1 MHRNESTTPFRGVR
15 LYRETVLDDFSNA
28 FSEKDNLYRYVIEL
42 SHQIPW
48 VSDPDGNILYVG
60 PSWTEIL
67 GHSLDDLLGTGW
79 IQFVHPQD
87 AARLRQARQ
96 STLNS
101 GASYECEYRI
111 RVADGSYR
119 WFRSSA
125 GSRRDETGA
134 VMLWYGTTQDIHDRK
149 LAELTHQ
156 DHTRVLEMI
165 AAGCPLGE
173 VLNALCHLAEDQ
185 IAGACCSILLFDPL
199 HQLLRH
205 GAAPNLPPA
214 YSATIDGLPIGPDAG
229 SCGTAAY
236 RRSSVIV
243 PDIASDPLWAAGR
256 DLALQHGLRAC
267 WSKPI
272 LSRSG
277 EVLGTF
283 CFYYAEPRVPT
294 QAEMKRVDAVPHL
307 AALAIERQRSEAA
320 LRESEEHYRHSVELN
335 PQIPWT
341 ADRNG
346 NVISTSSRW
355 NQLMGATPDET
366 AGSGW
371 AKAVHPDDLSFVRE
385 NWIEAV
391 RTQGALDVECR
402 GRLADGSYRWFRS
415 RAIPRFAEDGT
426 VIRWYGTVEDIH
438 DRKLAEEQLHRAAY
452 HDDLTGLANRRF
464 FRERL
469 KQVLDEVR
477 DEAHA
482 IGLLVM
488 DLDHLKQINDRF
500 GHDAGDDL
508 LKEFAHRLQ
517 QAVKDNAI
525 VARLG
530 GDEFA
535 VILPDVAGQEEVAET
550 ARLILSRMQ
559 EPLRR
564 SGKALDCRTSIG
576 GAVARGVET
585 SPEYL
590 QKQADLALYHS
601 KSSGRGA
608 FKMFVPALRQE
619 AQRTAS
625 ALEVAAKAVE
635 AGWIMPFYQP
645 KVVLA
650 SGAIG
655 GFEALLRWQHPR
667 GGIQSPEKIAPAFND
682 TELGT
687 AIGERMRSCVLSDM
701 RRWLDAGLSI
711 GRIAINASAAEFRRD
726 DYAERVLEE
735 LRKTGVPAHCLEVEV
750 TESVFLGSSTQLVER
765 ALRTL
770 SVEGVTIALDDFGT
784 GYASLSHLKRF
795 PVNTLK
801 IDRTFVSGLESDA
814 GDAAIVKAVV
824 SLGHNLGIEIVA
836 EGVETAFQASLL
848 QRMSCDLVQGF
859 HFGRPMPA
867 GDVPSFIA
875 SWQGM

>member
-1 MHRNESTTPFRGVR
+1 MYHNKPNRPLPRTRSYSETIFSVAGHTFDEAES
-15 LYRETVLDDFSNA
+15 
-28 FSEKDNLYRYVIEL
+28 LYRYVIDL
-42 SHQIPW
+42 SRQVPW
-48 VSDPDGNILYVG
+48 VSDSEGNILYAG
-60 PSWTEIL
+60 YGWMEIIGL
-67 GHSLDDLLGTGW
+67 PLENLMGSGW
-79 IQFVHPQD
+79 IQVVHPDDLTDLQ
-87 AARLRQARQ
+87 QARR
-96 STLNS
+96 NS
-101 GASYECEYRI
+101 MASGSYECEYRLRI
-111 RVADGSYR
+111 ADGSYR
-119 WFRSSA
+119 WVRSSA
-125 GSRRDETGA
+125 GARRDASGA
-134 VMLWYGTTQDIHDRK
+134 WSLWYGTTQDIHDRK
-149 LAELTHQ
+149 LAELTHLG
-156 DHTRVLEMI
+156 HTRVLEMV
-165 AAGCPLGE
+165 AAGRPLGD
-173 VLNALCHLAEDQ
+173 VLTGLCHLAEDQ
-185 IAGACCSILLFDPL
+185 IAGARCSILLFDPAV
-199 HQLLRH
+199 QVLRH

-214 YSATIDGLPIGPDAG
+214 YNAIIDPLPIGPSVG

-236 RRSSVIV
+236 RRSSAIV
-243 PDIASDPLWAAGR
+243 SDIASDPLWAPWCN
-256 DLALQHGLRAC
+256 LALQHNLRAC

-272 LSRSG
+272 LSQTG

-283 CFYYAEPRVPT
+283 GFYYGEPRSPT
-294 QAEMKRVDAVPHL
+294 RSEMAGIDAVSHL
-307 AALAIERQRSEAA
+307 AALAIERERSEAA
-320 LRESEEHYRHSVELN
+320 LRESEEHYRYSVELN

-341 ADRNG
+341 ADAEG
-346 NVISTSSRW
+346 NVLSTSTRW
-355 NQLMGATPDET
+355 NQLMGVPQEDTL
-366 AGSGW
+366 GSGW
-371 AKAVHPDDLSFVRE
+371 ARVLHPDDRSLMKQKWV
-385 NWIEAV
+385 EAV
-391 RTQGALDVECR
+391 HTHGPLDVECR
-402 GRLADGSYRWFRS
+402 GSLADGSYRWFRS

-426 VIRWYGTVEDIH
+426 VVRWYGTVEDIH

-469 KQVLDEVR
+469 KQVLDQVR
-477 DEAHA
+477 DESDA

-508 LKEFAHRLQ
+508 LKEFAQRLR
-517 QAVKDNAI
+517 QAVKATDV

-535 VILPDVAGQEEVAET
+535 VILPDITGEEDVAEA
-550 ARLILSRMQ
+550 ARTILCRMQ

-564 SGKALDCRTSIG
+564 KGKALDCRTSIG
-576 GAVARGVET
+576 GAITVGLDT
-585 SPEYL
+585 SPEEL

-635 AGWIMPFYQP
+635 SGWILPFYQP

-687 AIGERMRSCVLSDM
+687 AIGERMRACVLNDM
-701 RRWLDAGLSI
+701 RRWLDAGVSV
-711 GRIAINASAAEFRRD
+711 GRIAVNASAAEFRRG
-726 DYAERVLEE
+726 DYAERVLDE
-735 LRKTGVPAHCLEVEV
+735 LRQMGVPARCLEVEV
-750 TESVFLGSSTQLVER
+750 TESVFLGSGAEFVER

-770 SVEGVTIALDDFGT
+770 SAEGVTIALDDFGT

-801 IDRTFVSGLESDA
+801 IDRSFVSGLEVDA
-814 GDAAIVKAVV
+814 GDAAIVKAVL

-848 QRMSCDLVQGF
+848 QRMSCDLVQGY

-867 GDVPSFIA
+867 TDVPSFIA

>member
-1 MHRNESTTPFRGVR
+1 M
-15 LYRETVLDDFSNA
+15 
-28 FSEKDNLYRYVIEL
+28 K
-42 SHQIPW
+42 
-48 VSDPDGNILYVG
+48 
-60 PSWTEIL
+60 
-67 GHSLDDLLGTGW
+67 
-79 IQFVHPQD
+79 FVHPDD
-87 AARLRQARQ
+87 AERLKQARRD
-96 STLNS
+96 TLAS

-111 RVADGSYR
+111 RTADGSYR

-125 GSRRDETGA
+125 GARRNADGA

-156 DHTRVLEMI
+156 GHTRVLEMI
-165 AAGCPLGE
+165 AAGRPLGE
-173 VLNALCHLAEDQ
+173 VLTALCRLAEDQ
-185 IAGACCSILLFDPL
+185 INGARCSVLLFDPL
-199 HQLLRH
+199 RQLLRN
-205 GAAPNLPPA
+205 GAAPNLPAA
-214 YSATIDGLPIGPDAG
+214 YNAAIDNLPIGPAVG

-236 RRSSVIV
+236 RRSTVIV
-243 PDIASDPLWAAGR
+243 SDIASDPLWAPWR
-256 DLALQHGLRAC
+256 DLALQHGLQAC

-272 LSRSG
+272 LTRSG
-277 EVLGTF
+277 DVLGTF
-283 CFYYAEPRVPT
+283 GFYYAEPRSPT
-294 QAEMKRVDAVPHL
+294 QSEMASIDGVSHL

-320 LRESEEHYRHSVELN
+320 LRESEEHYRYSVELN

-341 ADRNG
+341 ADAKG

-355 NQLMGATPDET
+355 SQLMGGTTDKTE
-366 AGSGW
+366 GSGW
-371 AKAVHPDDLSFVRE
+371 ATAVHPEDLPFVRE
-385 NWIEAV
+385 NWFEAV
-391 RTQGALDVECR
+391 RTRGALDVECR
-402 GRLADGSYRWFRS
+402 GCLADGSYRWFRS

-438 DRKLAEEQLHRAAY
+438 DRKVAEEQLHRAAY

-469 KQVLDEVR
+469 KHALDGVSDDSR
-477 DEAHA
+477 AV
-482 IGLLVM
+482 GLLVM

-508 LKEFAHRLQ
+508 LKEFAQRLRDGV
-517 QAVKDNAI
+517 ASTDV

-535 VILPDVAGQEEVAET
+535 VILSDVAGEEEVAEI
-550 ARLILSRMQ
+550 ARTILSRMQ
-559 EPLRR
+559 EPLKR

-576 GAVARGVET
+576 GAVACGAGT
-585 SPEYL
+585 SPEDL

-608 FKMFVPALRQE
+608 FKMFIPALRQE

-625 ALEVAAKAVE
+625 ALEVAAKAIE
-635 AGWIMPFYQP
+635 SGWIMPFYQP

-650 SGAIG
+650 SGALG

-701 RRWLDAGLSI
+701 RGWLDAGLSI

-735 LRKTGVPAHCLEVEV
+735 LRRTGVPARYLEVEV

-770 SVEGVTIALDDFGT
+770 SAEGVTIALDDFGT

-801 IDRTFVSGLESDA
+801 IDRSFVQGLESDA
-814 GDAAIVKAVV
+814 GDAAIVKAVL
-824 SLGHNLGIEIVA
+824 SLGHNLDIEVVA
-836 EGVETAFQASLL
+836 EGVETAFQSSLL
-848 QRMSCDLVQGF
+848 QRMSCDLVQGY

-867 GDVPSFIA
+867 SDVPSFII
-875 SWQGM
+875 SWQGA

>member
-1 MHRNESTTPFRGVR
+1 MQRSPSITPFPGGRGYSEKVFD
-15 LYRETVLDDFSNA
+15 VSGGA
-28 FSEKDNLYRYVIEL
+28 FSEKENLYRYAIEL
-42 SHQIPW
+42 SHQTPW
-48 VSDPDGNILYVG
+48 VSDTEGNILYIGPGWAEMVG
-60 PSWTEIL
+60 HPLEN
-67 GHSLDDLLGTGW
+67 LLGYGW
-79 IQFVHPQD
+79 MQFVHPDD
-87 AARLRQARQ
+87 AARLKQARRE
-96 STLNS
+96 TLTS

-111 RVADGSYR
+111 RTSDGSYR

-125 GSRRDETGA
+125 GARRNADGA
-134 VMLWYGTTQDIHDRK
+134 VILWYGTTQDIHDRK
-149 LAELTHQ
+149 LAELTHLG
-156 DHTRVLEMI
+156 HTRVLEMI
-165 AAGCPLGE
+165 AAGRSLVE
-173 VLNALCHLAEDQ
+173 VLTALCLLAEEQ
-185 IAGACCSILLFDPL
+185 IAGARCSTLLFDPSR
-199 HQLLRH
+199 QVLRH
-205 GAAPNLPPA
+205 GAAPNL
-214 YSATIDGLPIGPDAG
+214 SAEYNRLIDNLPIGPEVG
-229 SCGTAAY
+229 SCGTAAH
-236 RRSSVIV
+236 RRSTVIV
-243 PDIASDPLWAAGR
+243 SDIAGDPLWTSWR
-256 DLALQHGLRAC
+256 DLALQNGLQAC

-277 EVLGTF
+277 DVLGTF
-283 CFYYAEPRVPT
+283 GFYYAEPRVPT
-294 QAEMKRVDAVPHL
+294 QTEMASIDAVSHL

-320 LRESEEHYRHSVELN
+320 LRESEEHYRYSVELN

-341 ADRNG
+341 ADSQG
-346 NVISTSSRW
+346 NILSTSTRW
-355 NQLMGATPDET
+355 NQLMGIPSDDNV
-366 AGSGW
+366 GSGW
-371 AKAVHPDDLSFVRE
+371 ARVVHPDDLPLVRDK
-385 NWIEAV
+385 WIEAV
-391 RTQGALDVECR
+391 RTNRPLDVECR
-402 GRLADGSYRWFRS
+402 GRLVDGNYRWFRS
-415 RAIPRFAEDGT
+415 RAIPRFAEDGS

-438 DRKLAEEQLHRAAY
+438 NRKLAEEQLHRAAY

-469 KQVLDEVR
+469 KLALDEVS
-477 DEAHA
+477 DESQA

-508 LKEFAHRLQ
+508 LKEFAQRLR
-517 QAVKDNAI
+517 QAVKATDV

-535 VILPDVAGQEEVAET
+535 VILPDVSGEDDVAEA
-550 ARLILSRMQ
+550 ARSILSRMQ

-576 GAVARGVET
+576 GAITTGLDT
-585 SPEYL
+585 SPEEL

-635 AGWIMPFYQP
+635 SGWIMPFYQP

-687 AIGERMRSCVLSDM
+687 AIGERMRACVLSDM
-701 RRWLDAGLSI
+701 RRWLDAGLTI

-726 DYAERVLEE
+726 DYAERVLDN
-735 LRKTGVPAHCLEVEV
+735 LRQAGVPAQCLEVEV

-765 ALRTL
+765 ALQTL
-770 SVEGVTIALDDFGT
+770 SAEGVTIALDDFGT

-801 IDRTFVSGLESDA
+801 IDRSFVRGLEADA
-814 GDAAIVKAVV
+814 GDAAIVKAVL

-848 QRMSCDLVQGF
+848 QRMSCDLVQGY

-867 GDVPSFIA
+867 GDVPSFLA

>member
-1 MHRNESTTPFRGVR
+1 MHRSQSTAPFQGDS
-15 LYRETVLDDFSNA
+15 LYRETVFDAAYNA
-28 FSEKDNLYRYVIEL
+28 FSEKESLYRYAIEL

-48 VSDPDGNILYVG
+48 VSDKEGRILHIG
-60 PSWTEIL
+60 PGWAEML
-67 GHSLDDLLGTGW
+67 GYSLEDLLGYGW
-79 IQFVHPQD
+79 IQFVHPDD
-87 AARLRQARQ
+87 AARLKQARRE
-96 STLNS
+96 TLTS

-111 RVADGSYR
+111 RTADGSYR

-125 GSRRDETGA
+125 GAHRDEAGA
-134 VMLWYGTTQDIHDRK
+134 VILWYGTTQDIQDRK
-149 LAELTHQ
+149 LAELTHLG
-156 DHTRVLEMI
+156 HTRVLEMI
-165 AAGCPLGE
+165 VAGHPLGD
-173 VLNALCHLAEDQ
+173 VLTALCGLAEDQ
-185 IAGACCSILLFDPL
+185 IAGARCSVLLFDPAG
-199 HQLLRH
+199 QMLRH
-205 GAAPNLPPA
+205 GAAPNLPPTYNA
-214 YSATIDGLPIGPDAG
+214 AIDPLPIGPDIG

-236 RRSSVIV
+236 RRSTVIV
-243 PDIASDPLWAAGR
+243 SDIASDPLWAPWR
-256 DLALQHGLRAC
+256 DLAAQHDLRAC

-272 LSRSG
+272 LSQTG
-277 EVLGTF
+277 DVLGTF
-283 CFYYAEPRVPT
+283 GFYYAEPRSPT
-294 QAEMKRVDAVPHL
+294 RSEMASIDVVSHL

-341 ADRNG
+341 ADSQG
-346 NVISTSSRW
+346 NILSTSTRW
-355 NQLMGATPDET
+355 NQLMGVSPDDT
-366 AGSGW
+366 VGSGW
-371 AKAVHPDDLSFVRE
+371 ARVVHPDDLPLVRQK
-385 NWIEAV
+385 WIDAIH
-391 RTQGALDVECR
+391 TNQPLDVECR
-402 GRLADGSYRWFRS
+402 GGLADGSYRWFRS
-415 RAIPRFAEDGT
+415 RAIPRFAENGT
-426 VIRWYGTVEDIH
+426 VVRWYGTVEDIH
-438 DRKLAEEQLHRAAY
+438 DRKLAQEQLHRAAY

-469 KQVLDEVR
+469 KQVLDETP
-477 DEAHA
+477 DASHA
-482 IGLLVM
+482 VGLLVM

-508 LKEFAHRLQ
+508 LKEFAQRLR
-517 QAVKDNAI
+517 QAVKATDM

-535 VILPDVAGQEEVAET
+535 VILPDITGEADVAEA
-550 ARLILSRMQ
+550 ARAILCRMQ
-559 EPLRR
+559 EPLKR

-576 GAVARGVET
+576 GAITVGPET
-585 SPEYL
+585 SPEDL

-625 ALEVAAKAVE
+625 ALEVAAKALQS
-635 AGWIMPFYQP
+635 GWIMPFYQP

-687 AIGERMRSCVLSDM
+687 AIGDRMRACVLSDM

-711 GRIAINASAAEFRRD
+711 GRIAVNASAAEFRRG
-726 DYAERVLEE
+726 DYAERVLDE
-735 LRKTGVPAHCLEVEV
+735 LRRADVPARCLEVEV
-750 TESVFLGSSTQLVER
+750 TESVFLGSGAEFVER

-770 SVEGVTIALDDFGT
+770 SAEGVTIALDDFGT

-801 IDRTFVSGLESDA
+801 IDRTFVSGLEADA
-814 GDAAIVKAVV
+814 GDAAIVKAVLG
-824 SLGHNLGIEIVA
+824 LGHSLGIEIVA
-836 EGVETAFQASLL
+836 EGVETAFQSSLL
-848 QRMSCDLVQGF
+848 QRMSCDLVQGY

-867 GDVPSFIA
+867 GDVPSFLA